1 VFGNGL
7 GLGRNWDLCPEDA
20 RRYLLALLI
29 REERTMLKGQ
39 MMDRPLLVS
48 SLIDYAAEVHA
59 TTPIVTAT
67 VEGPLHRQNFAETRA
82 RVARLANML
91 RRLGVCPGDRIA
103 TLAWNTHRH
112 FELYFAISGIGAVC
126 HTINP
131 RLFPDQMTYIVNHA
145 RDTMLFLDTTFVP
158 LVEKLKSVFTPI
170 RTYVALT
177 DRAHMPVGDPIP
189 GLLCYEELV
198 ASGEPDIVWPEL
210 DERTA
215 SALCYTSGTTGEPKG
230 ALYSHRSSLLHSFYV
245 IASTGGSFLPTRP
258 ILPVVPLFHANAW
271 GLPFIVT
278 MTGAPF
284 VMPGPRL
291 DGASLFKLMDDTGVW
306 GGWGVPTVW
315 LGLLDEMKKQGRKP
329 NGLSR
334 ILTGG
339 SAIARATM
347 ETYERDYGIDIVH
360 GWGMTEMSPVGTLT
374 QMTPEERALSF
385 DSQMDI
391 KSRQGRRMFGVD
403 MKIVG
408 PDGVTLPNDGEA
420 QGELFVRGGAVISGY
435 YENPEATA
443 ASIDKDGWFG
453 TGDVATITPDGWLV
467 LVDRTKDLVKSG
479 GEWISSIDVEN
490 VAIGCP
496 GVANAAVIAV
506 PHPKWNERPLLVVVK
521 APGANPTRDGI
532 LAHVAGKLAKW
543 QVPDDVVFV
552 DSLPLTAT
560 GKISKKDLRAK
571 FADYRLDA

>member
-1 VFGNGL
+1 
-7 GLGRNWDLCPEDA
+7 
-20 RRYLLALLI
+20 
-29 REERTMLKGQ
+29 MLKGQ

-48 SLIDYAAEVHA
+48 SLIDYAAEVHS
-59 TTPIVTAT
+59 TSPIVSAT
-67 VEGPLHRQNFAETRA
+67 VEGHVHRQTYAETRA
-82 RVARLANML
+82 RVARLANAL
-91 RRLGVCPGDRIA
+91 LKLGVKPGDRVA

-131 RLFPDQMTYIVNHA
+131 RLFPEQMTFIVNHA
-145 RDTMLFLDTTFVP
+145 QDTILFLDATFVP
-158 LVEKLKSVFTPI
+158 LVQKLKPTFGPI

-177 DRAHMPVGDPIP
+177 DRAHMPAEDVIP
-189 GLLCYEELV
+189 GLLCYEELL
-198 ASGEPDIVWPEL
+198 AGSAPDIVWPEF
-210 DERTA
+210 DENSA
-215 SALCYTSGTTGEPKG
+215 CALCYTSGTTGDPKG
-230 ALYSHRSSLLHSFYV
+230 ALYSHRSNLLHTFFV
-245 IASTGGSFLPTRP
+245 LASAQGSFMPTRP

-278 MTGAPF
+278 LTGAPF

-291 DGASLFKLMDDTGVW
+291 DGTSLFELMDAEKVW

-315 LGLLDEMKKQGRKP
+315 LGLIEEMKKRGRKP
-329 NGLSR
+329 EGLSR

-339 SAIARATM
+339 SAVARSTL
-347 ETYERDYGIDIVH
+347 EIYERDYKVDIVH

-374 QMTPEERALSF
+374 QMTPEERALPF
-385 DSQMDI
+385 DEQMDI
-391 KSRQGRRMFGVD
+391 KSRQGRRMYGVET
-403 MKIVG
+403 KIVDA
-408 PDGVTLPNDGEA
+408 DGNRLPNDGVS

-435 YENPEATA
+435 FNNETATKA
-443 ASIDKDGWFG
+443 AFDKDGWFG
-453 TGDVATITPDGWLV
+453 TGDVATITSDGWLV

-496 GVANAAVIAV
+496 GIANAAVIAI
-506 PHPKWNERPLLVVVK
+506 PHPKWMERPLLVAVK
-521 APGANPTRDGI
+521 APGADPTKADV
-532 LAHVAGKLAKW
+532 LAHVAAKLAKW

-560 GKISKKDLRAK
+560 GKISKKDLRAR
-571 FADYRLDA
+571 FAEHKLGD